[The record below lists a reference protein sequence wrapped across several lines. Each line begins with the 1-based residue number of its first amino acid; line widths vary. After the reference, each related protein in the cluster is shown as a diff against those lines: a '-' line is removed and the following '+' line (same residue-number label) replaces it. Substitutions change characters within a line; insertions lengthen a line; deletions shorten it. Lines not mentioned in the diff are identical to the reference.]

1 LKAPVFL
8 TIHTYLT
15 GKYSASAF
23 LYIFN
28 VFFLIKR
35 LVSFIFKMSEEEKR
49 KPSSSFYRKRKAKRA
64 AEATVQAKALK
75 RFLKTETKSQI
86 QDTPSRS
93 QPQPSNQV
101 QLERLESQ
109 DQKEEEQKDV
119 DLFRSKSE
127 KDFNVTDKELPQVI
141 EEVIF
146 LNNILLNLIIKLFIG
161 SKLKQ
166 L

>member
-1 LKAPVFL
+1 
-8 TIHTYLT
+8 
-15 GKYSASAF
+15 
-23 LYIFN
+23 
-28 VFFLIKR
+28 
-35 LVSFIFKMSEEEKR
+35 MSEEEKR
-49 KPSSSFYRKRKAKRA
+49 KPSGSFYRKRKAKRA

-109 DQKEEEQKDV
+109 EQKDV

>member
-23 LYIFN
+23 LFIFN

-49 KPSSSFYRKRKAKRA
+49 KPSGSFYRKRKAKRA
-64 AEATVQAKALK
+64 ATVQAKALK

-109 DQKEEEQKDV
+109 EQKDV